1 MWPCMFKFPAPSPD
15 GILGTYSM
23 FYMGSSDFLISQT
36 LKIFP
41 KFDISARPVVRF
53 AIREGTRGVPRRDG
67 NHLFRTALGAE
78 PPLG

>member
-36 LKIFP
+36 LKIFS
-41 KFDISARPVVRF
+41 KFDINCSY
-53 AIREGTRGVPRRDG
+53 TCS
-67 NHLFRTALGAE
+67 
-78 PPLG
+78 